1 MQQMSSG
8 GAIVTIGVEAS
19 RDQAYAMCKALQWF
33 TMAES
38 LGGVESLIC
47 HPATMTHA
55 SVSME
60 VKQKLGISDGL
71 IRLSVGCEDAADLI
85 ADLDQALCLLR

>member
-1 MQQMSSG
+1 MQGG
-8 GAIVTIGVEAS
+8 GAIVTIGLNAN
-19 RDQAYAMCKALQWF
+19 RDQAYAVCKALHWF

-55 SVSME
+55 AVAPE
-60 VKQKLGISDGL
+60 VKDKLGISDGL
-71 IRLSVGCEDAADLI
+71 VRLSLGCEDPDDLI
-85 ADLDQALCLLR
+85 ADLDQALIQLL

>member
-1 MQQMSSG
+1 MQQMSRG
-8 GAIVTIGVEAS
+8 GAIVTIGVEAN

-55 SVSME
+55 SVSTE
-60 VKQKLGISDGL
+60 VKEKLGISDGL